1 MGRLAVQAGM
11 SRTRKELTLK
21 TKDFFEKLFQ
31 ADNRPGPHFG
41 GILIVDDDESLCDN
55 LKDILEGE
63 GYETVCA
70 GTSAEASRLA
80 LELKPSLALVD
91 LKLPD
96 KPGTALLSD
105 LKKVNMDCVC
115 ILMTAYA
122 DVDSAVV
129 ALEKG
134 AFYYLQKPIRPA
146 ELVELV
152 DLAFETIR
160 LKADKLQAEDDLRA
174 RNMELEEIVERLKNL
189 ID

>member
-1 MGRLAVQAGM
+1 VK
-11 SRTRKELTLK
+11 TR
-21 TKDFFEKLFQ
+21 DFLEKLFQ
-31 ADNRPGPHFG
+31 GKKGDDSLFG
-41 GILIVDDDESLCDN
+41 GILIVDDDENLCDN
-55 LKDILEGE
+55 LRDILEGE

-70 GTSAEASRLA
+70 GTSAEGARLA
-80 LELKPSLALVD
+80 GELKPGLALVD

-105 LKKVNMDCVC
+105 IRQVNPECVC

-160 LKADKLQAEDDLRA
+160 LRAEKLQAEEDLRA
-174 RNMELEEIVERLKNL
+174 RNKELEEIVERLKSL

>member
-1 MGRLAVQAGM
+1 M
-11 SRTRKELTLK
+11 K

-31 ADNRPGPHFG
+31 GKKGVGPHFG
-41 GILIVDDDESLCDN
+41 GILIVDDDENLCDN
-55 LKDILEGE
+55 LRDILEGE

-70 GTSAEASRLA
+70 GTSAEGAKLA
-80 LELKPSLALVD
+80 YELKPGLALVD

-105 LKKVNMDCVC
+105 LKQVNPECVC

-146 ELVELV
+146 ELIELV

-160 LKADKLQAEDDLRA
+160 LRAEKLQAEEDLRA
-174 RNMELEEIVERLKNL
+174 RNKELEEIVERLKSL

>member
-1 MGRLAVQAGM
+1 MDP
-11 SRTRKELTLK
+11 KK
-21 TKDFFEKLFQ
+21 FFRKLFSSRKKPE
-31 ADNRPGPHFG
+31 A
-41 GILIVDDDESLCDN
+41 GIRSVLVVDDDAGLADN

-63 GYETVCA
+63 GYEVFCA
-70 GTSAEASRLA
+70 QSAGEASRVMR
-80 LELKPSLALVD
+80 EQVPWLALVD

-96 KPGTALLSD
+96 GSGTALLSE
-105 LKKVNMDCVC
+105 LKKVKPDCVC

-134 AFYYLQKPIRPA
+134 AFYYLQKPVRPA

-160 LKADKLQAEDDLRA
+160 LKEEKRQTETELRA
-174 RNMELEEIVERLKNL
+174 RNKELEEIIARLRK
-189 ID
+189 IIE

>member
-1 MGRLAVQAGM
+1 M
-11 SRTRKELTLK
+11 K

-31 ADNRPGPHFG
+31 GKKGSDPQFG
-41 GILIVDDDESLCDN
+41 GILIVDDDDNLCDN
-55 LKDILEGE
+55 LRDILEGE
-63 GYETVCA
+63 GYETICA
-70 GTSAEASRLA
+70 CTSAEGARLA
-80 LELKPSLALVD
+80 HELKPGLALVD

-105 LKKVNMDCVC
+105 LKQVNPECVC

-146 ELVELV
+146 ELIELV

-160 LKADKLQAEDDLRA
+160 LKAEKLQAEEDLRA
-174 RNMELEEIVERLKNL
+174 RNKELEEIVSRLQSL

>member
-1 MGRLAVQAGM
+1 MKLPENR
-11 SRTRKELTLK
+11 RKTIMD
-21 TKDFFEKLFQ
+21 TKKFFRKLFHAKQ
-31 ADNRPGPHFG
+31 EPDPAIRS
-41 GILIVDDDESLCDN
+41 ILVVDDDVGLADN

-63 GYETVCA
+63 GYEIHCA
-70 GTSAEASRLA
+70 QSSGEASKVMR
-80 LELKPSLALVD
+80 EHGCWLALVD

-96 KPGTALLSD
+96 GSGTALLSD
-105 LKKVNMDCVC
+105 LKKVKPDCVC

-134 AFYYLQKPIRPA
+134 AFYYLQKPVRPA

-160 LKADKLQAEDDLRA
+160 LKEERRHTEMDLRA
-174 RNMELEEIVERLKNL
+174 RNKELEEIIARLRKI